1 MRKKIIAG
9 NWKMNLTKKEAL
21 HLFGE
26 LELSVDSLAHAEIC
40 VFPPYV
46 FLDALNVARNAGG
59 LLNIGAQNFY
69 PAESGAFTGE
79 ISVNHLKDLG
89 LNTVLIGHSER
100 RAIFKED
107 ADFLK
112 QKVDAALK
120 QNFTIFFCCGEPEEV
135 REAGEH
141 FAYVENQLN
150 DALLHIDP
158 ENFNKVVIAYEP
170 VWAIGTGKTASNEQA
185 NEMHQH
191 IRALLRSRFGDSIA
205 DTTRILYG
213 GSCNPSNAAGLF
225 AMSDIDGGLI
235 GGASLKA
242 SDFLAIINAAR

>member
-9 NWKMNLTKKEAL
+9 NWKMNLTKNEAL

-26 LELSVDSLAHAEIC
+26 LELSVDNLTHAEIC

-46 FLDALNVARNAGG
+46 FLDALNVARNAEG

-112 QKVDAALK
+112 QKVDEALK

-158 ENFNKVVIAYEP
+158 EHFDKVVIAYEP

-205 DTTRILYG
+205 SATRILYG
-213 GSCNPSNAAGLF
+213 GSCNPTNAAGLF
-225 AMSDIDGGLI
+225 SMSDIDGGLI